1 MTDPWDVQTG
11 GGSVPLPA
19 ADELLN
25 LLLRQLAE
33 LTSLSTPYLSQLER
47 GTHQPAVRVL
57 KLISRGAVFL
67 ILAWRNAGHPPRTV
81 RPRCNDHL
89 HSDMPTDS
97 GEHQE
102 AACGYN
108 STGRT
113 RSRRSNEPM
122 GG

>member
-1 MTDPWDVQTG
+1 M
-11 GGSVPLPA
+11 PLPA
-19 ADELLN
+19 AGELLN

-47 GTHQPAVRVL
+47 GMHQPAVRVL

-67 ILAWRNAGHPPRTV
+67 ILAWRNAGHSPRTV

-102 AACGYN
+102 AAGCYN
-108 STGRT
+108 RPAVEPARGAAMSSPRT
-113 RSRRSNEPM
+113 R
-122 GG
+122 